1 MESIKKHSRVSAVAL
16 CLVGIA
22 ILGSS
27 QFIRDK
33 AATSPL
39 IENEYGMSRA
49 EQPFDLKGHKDK
61 HIFLSKMRE
70 EFHLWAKEHGRE
82 YTEEEKDKRFHIW
95 VQNHLRCV

>member
-27 QFIRDK
+27 QFTRDET
-33 AATSPL
+33 ATSSL
-39 IENEYGMSRA
+39 VENEYGMSRA
-49 EQPFDLKGHKDK
+49 LEGHKDK
-61 HIFLSKMRE
+61 HVLLSKMRE

-82 YTEEEKDKRFHIW
+82 YTVEEKDKRFHIW